1 MSEDFRDKALEF
13 HKYPTPGKLA
23 IEATVPL
30 ATQQD
35 LALAYSPGVAYA
47 CEEIEKDPMTAGDYT
62 SRSNLVGVIT
72 NGTAVLGLGAI
83 GPLASKPVMEGKAVL
98 FKKFANID
106 VFDIEIDELDPM
118 TLAKTIER
126 LEPTFGGINLEDIKA
141 PDCFIVEEYLREKM
155 SIPVFH
161 DDQHGT
167 AIVVSAAMTSALDI
181 VGKSVKDVKLV
192 ASGAGAASLACLNLL
207 VSMGM
212 PRENIIVTDIDGVVY
227 KGRKASMDP
236 YKERYAID
244 TDKRTLAEVIEGAD
258 IFLGL
263 SAANVMK
270 PEMLKS
276 MAANPIVFALANP
289 NPEISPIDAHKVRSD
304 VIMATGRSDFPN
316 QVNNVLCF
324 PFLFRG
330 ALDVGASEINEEMKI
345 ACVHAIS
352 RLAHAGTT
360 EDIVSTAYAGES
372 LRFGKDYLIPK
383 PFDPRLITEIA
394 SSVAQAAMDSGVAT
408 RPIENMSEYRDHL
421 TRIVF
426 RSGFAMKPI
435 FDLVRGSACRVAFAE
450 GENPRVLQAIEVMA
464 RDKIA
469 FPVLLG
475 RPDIIKSH
483 IRDLGLRMKEGEDY
497 EIQYD
502 IDEELY
508 AECLLGI
515 MDRKGMTRSEAN
527 SLVISSTTLQAALM
541 VKTGFVDTMICG
553 SIGRYQHHL
562 NHILN
567 VSEQKEPG
575 EHLSSMNVHIMNKGI
590 FFICNT
596 QVTVDPDA
604 ENIAYM
610 AVAAA
615 EEAKRFGFFP
625 KVALLSHSS
634 FGNRNS
640 ASASKMREAL
650 KIIQK
655 LDPELEVDG
664 EMQAH
669 LALSEE
675 KRSMQVTSSSLKGM
689 ANILVMP
696 NLDAGNITTD
706 IVKSLGGGVTIGPI
720 LLGCKLPGH
729 IVNESVTVRG
739 LINMTTMAVAQV
751 VQTK

>member
-1 MSEDFRDKALEF
+1 MSEDFRSKALEF

-30 ATQQD
+30 STQQD
-35 LALAYSPGVAYA
+35 LALAYSPGVAFA
-47 CEEIEKDPMTAGDYT
+47 CEEIEKDPIAADDYT
-62 SRSNLVGVIT
+62 ARANLVGVIS

-141 PDCFIVEEYLREKM
+141 PDCFIVEEYLRDKM

-167 AIVVSAAMTSALDI
+167 AIVVSAAMESAMDI
-181 VGKSVKDVKLV
+181 VGKSIKDVKLV
-192 ASGAGAASLACLNLL
+192 ASGAGAAALACLNLL

-212 PRENIIVTDIDGVVY
+212 TRENIIVTDIDGVVY

-236 YKERYAID
+236 YKKRYAID

-270 PEMLKS
+270 PEMLEK
-276 MAANPIVFALANP
+276 MAKDPIVFALANP
-289 NPEISPIDAHKVRSD
+289 NPEILPDAAHKVRDD
-304 VIMATGRSDFPN
+304 VIMATGRSDYPN

-330 ALDVGASEINEEMKI
+330 ALDVGATEINEEMKI

-372 LRFGKDYLIPK
+372 LRFGKEYLIPK

-394 SSVAQAAMDSGVAT
+394 SSVAQAAMDSGVAK
-408 RPIENMSEYRDHL
+408 RPIKNMSEYRDSL
-421 TRIVF
+421 TRQVF
-426 RSGFAMKPI
+426 RSGFAMKPV
-435 FDLVRGSACRVAFAE
+435 FDLVRGRKCRVVYAE
-450 GENPRVLQAIEVMA
+450 GENPRVLQAVEVMSG
-464 RDKIA
+464 DEIA
-469 FPVLLG
+469 YPILLG
-475 RPDIIKSH
+475 RPDIIKMH
-483 IRDLGLRMKEGEDY
+483 IRDLGLKMQEGKDF

-502 IDEELY
+502 FDEARY
-508 AECLLGI
+508 AECLHSI
-515 MDRKGMTRSEAN
+515 MKRKGMSMQEACT
-527 SLVISSTTLQAALM
+527 LVRSSTTLQAALM
-541 VKTGFVDTMICG
+541 VKTGDAETFICG
-553 SIGRYQHHL
+553 TVGRYQHHL

-567 VSEQKEPG
+567 VSEQKDG
-575 EHLSSMNVHIMNKGI
+575 NAHVSSMNVHIMSKGT
-590 FFICNT
+590 FFICDT

-610 AVAAA
+610 AIAGA
-615 EEAKRFGFFP
+615 EEVKRFGFHP
-625 KVALLSHSS
+625 KVALLSHSN

-640 ASASKMREAL
+640 ETAGKMREAL
-650 KIIQK
+650 RIIK
-655 LDPELEVDG
+655 ELDPELEVEG
-664 EMQAH
+664 EMQADSA
-669 LALSEE
+669 LNERKRLERFGESALSG
-675 KRSMQVTSSSLKGM
+675 Q
-689 ANILVMP
+689 ANLLVMP
-696 NLDAGNITTD
+696 NLDTGNITTN
-706 IVKSLGGGVTIGPI
+706 VLKSLGGGVTIGPI
-720 LLGCKLPGH
+720 LMGCKLHGH
-729 IVNESVTVRG
+729 IVNTSVTVRR
-739 LINMTTMAVAQV
+739 LVNMTSVAVAQ
-751 VQTK
+751 TIKET

>member
-1 MSEDFRDKALEF
+1 MSEDFREKALEF
-13 HKYPTPGKLA
+13 HKYPTPGKLG

-47 CEEIEKDPMTAGDYT
+47 CEEIEKNPMTAGDYT
-62 SRSNLVGVIT
+62 ARSNLVGVIS

-106 VFDIEIDELDPM
+106 VFDIEIEELDPM

-192 ASGAGAASLACLNLL
+192 ASGAGAAALACLNLL

-227 KGRKASMDP
+227 KGRKESMDP

-289 NPEISPIDAHKVRSD
+289 NPEISPIEAHKVRDD

-345 ACVHAIS
+345 ACVYAIS

-360 EDIVSTAYAGES
+360 EDIVSKAYAGES
-372 LRFGKDYLIPK
+372 LRFGKEYLIPK

-408 RPIENMSEYRDHL
+408 RPIYNMSEYRDKL
-421 TRIVF
+421 TSQVF
-426 RSGFAMKPI
+426 RSGFAMKSV
-435 FDLVRGSACRVAFAE
+435 FDLVRGRQCRVVYAE
-450 GENPRVLQAIEVMA
+450 GENPLVLQAIEVMA
-464 RDKIA
+464 RDKITY
-469 FPVLLG
+469 PILLG
-475 RPDIIKSH
+475 RPDTIKMH
-483 IRDLGLRMKEGEDY
+483 IRDLGLGIEEGKDF

-502 IDEELY
+502 FDEERY
-508 AECLLGI
+508 AGCLHEI
-515 MDRKGMTRSEAN
+515 MKRKGLTLDEACT
-527 SLVISSTTLQAALM
+527 LVRSSTTLQAALM
-541 VKTGFVDTMICG
+541 VKMGDADTFICG
-553 SIGRYQHHL
+553 SIGRYQHHW
-562 NHILN
+562 NHIMN
-567 VSEQKEPG
+567 VSEQKDG
-575 EHLSSMNVHIMNKGI
+575 KAHISSMNVHIMNKGT
-590 FFICNT
+590 FFICDT

-610 AVAAA
+610 TIAAA
-615 EEAKRFGFFP
+615 EEVKRFGFHP
-625 KVALLSHSS
+625 KVALLSHSN

-640 ASASKMREAL
+640 ASAEKMRSAL
-650 KIIQK
+650 KLIREMAP
-655 LDPELEVDG
+655 DLEVDG
-664 EMQAH
+664 EMQADS
-669 LALSEE
+669 ALSER
-675 KRSMQVTSSSLKGM
+675 KRLERFGESNLKGQ
-689 ANILVMP
+689 ANLLVMP
-696 NLDAGNITTD
+696 NLDAGNITTN
-706 IVKSLGGGVTIGPI
+706 VLKSLGGGVTIGPI

-729 IVNESVTVRG
+729 IVNNSVTVRR
-739 LINMTTMAVAQV
+739 LVNMSSIAVAQ
-751 VQTK
+751 TIADK